1 MYESYLEWLIIGL
14 LLVNVIAL
22 NNWHR
27 IMHQK
32 MERFSEALNLL
43 AIIQMVENGV
53 SKSSDEIDV
62 ENSLQ
67 ILRWDMGEDD
77 SK

>member
-32 MERFSEALNLL
+32 MEKFSEALNLF
-43 AIIQMVENGV
+43 AIIQMVENGA
-53 SKSSDEIDV
+53 SKSSDELDV
-62 ENSLQ
+62 ENALQ

-77 SK
+77 S

>member
-32 MERFSEALNLL
+32 MEKFSEALNLL
-43 AIIQMVENGV
+43 AIIQIVESGV

-62 ENSLQ
+62 QNALQ

-77 SK
+77 S

>member
-1 MYESYLEWLIIGL
+1 MYESYLEWIIIGL
-14 LLVNVIAL
+14 LLINVIAL

-32 MERFSEALNLL
+32 MEKFSEALNLL
-43 AIIQMVENGV
+43 AIIQMVESGV

-62 ENSLQ
+62 ENALQ

-77 SK
+77 S

>member
-32 MERFSEALNLL
+32 MEKFSEALNLL
-43 AIIQMVENGV
+43 AIIQMVESGV

-62 ENSLQ
+62 ENALQ

-77 SK
+77 SN

>member
-1 MYESYLEWLIIGL
+1 MYESYLEWLVIGL

-27 IMHQK
+27 LMHHK
-32 MERFSEALNLL
+32 MENLTEAINLI
-43 AIIQMVENGV
+43 AIIHMVEKGV
-53 SKSSDEIDV
+53 SKSSDELDII
-62 ENSLQ
+62 NSLQ
-67 ILRWDMGEDD
+67 ILKWDMGEDD

>member
-32 MERFSEALNLL
+32 MEKFSEALNLL
-43 AIIQMVENGV
+43 AIIQMVEKGF

-62 ENSLQ
+62 ENALQ
-67 ILRWDMGEDD
+67 IIKWDMGEDD
-77 SK
+77 S

>member
-1 MYESYLEWLIIGL
+1 MYESYLEWFIIGL

-32 MERFSEALNLL
+32 MEKFSEALNLL
-43 AIIQMVENGV
+43 AIIQMVENGH

-62 ENSLQ
+62 ENALH

-77 SK
+77 F

>member
-14 LLVNVIAL
+14 LLINVIAL

-32 MERFSEALNLL
+32 MEKFSEALNLL
-43 AIIQMVENGV
+43 AIIQMVESGV

-62 ENSLQ
+62 ENALQ
-67 ILRWDMGEDD
+67 ILRWDMGDDD
-77 SK
+77 SN

>member
-43 AIIQMVENGV
+43 AIIQMVESGA

-62 ENSLQ
+62 ENALQ

-77 SK
+77 S